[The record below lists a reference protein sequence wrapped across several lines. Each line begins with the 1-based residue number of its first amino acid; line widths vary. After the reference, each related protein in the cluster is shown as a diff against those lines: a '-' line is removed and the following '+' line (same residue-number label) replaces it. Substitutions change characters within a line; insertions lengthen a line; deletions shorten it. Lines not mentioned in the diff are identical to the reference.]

1 MSDLYQPHSALDLL
15 QRFESNSEARRRFF
29 LERFDRIREFDG
41 QLEAM
46 KLAESRRG
54 LTGNR

>member
-15 QRFESNSEARRRFF
+15 QRFESNSEARRRY
-29 LERFDRIREFDG
+29 LRERFDRIREFDG

-46 KLAESRRG
+46 TALPNPDAAMQ
-54 LTGNR
+54 NP